1 MFLHTRVSLVFI
13 AFLCVG
19 SLLQLDNAYTATAAK
34 PVIHKAVSRP
44 VHPVSKVATKQAAP
58 KAVNSKASVAAIPNP
73 NAFIAY
79 YNLGKAAYL
88 GSHYLEAEKLLKQA
102 YTLAEPWAIKNP
114 NGFQQKNLAIVSQL
128 IGNNAYQLKNYDEA
142 QLYLNRTL
150 TIYNLP
156 AYAAS
161 HEAAIMSANLVLGQ
175 MAMYDSRFQE
185 ANNYYKTALPLQEKL
200 LGSDHSQTQQTRL
213 ILDDIAHIDYGPDYL
228 SAIGQ
233 KVTHW
238 THPEEPI
245 NIYIADGSSMP
256 GWNPQNR
263 TLVLQAYTEWQRAME
278 DLVHFRLV
286 TDPEQADT
294 IVSWMERPEA
304 IEKSSELTGK
314 QELRHGKCQ
323 TQMLEN
329 KWMKDDIVIALN
341 NTDGKA
347 FSANAIRNTMLHEI
361 AHSLGLIGGHSANP
375 SDVLFPNNRY
385 EDGRQ
390 KHLTERDINTAR
402 KLYSYPAE
410 VTNPAYIHLMRYQ
423 QYANFRIAGGN
434 AYNQKDFP
442 TAVNALKAALSIY
455 NQEPET
461 HFLLGVSAYQ
471 LKDYAQ
477 AFQPL
482 MNAVSLPNRYQDEAL
497 KLAGYSLIKLGEMD
511 EHSGAKYL
519 GEQKYQQAYN
529 ILSQG
534 MQSIAIKPE
543 NQKQIREE
551 MSWLSQRLSRSPFAT
566 IQWEPVSQASTG
578 EQESGKKKRGW
589 FSNFAASFTPYIVPT
604 ATSN

>member
-13 AFLCVG
+13 AFICVG
-19 SLLQLDNAYTATAAK
+19 SLLHPDDAYTATGAK
-34 PVIHKAVSRP
+34 SVSHKAVSRP
-44 VHPVSKVATKQAAP
+44 VHPVSKVATKAAS
-58 KAVNSKASVAAIPNP
+58 SKVSVATIPNP
-73 NAFIAY
+73 NAFIVY
-79 YNLGKAAYL
+79 YNQGKAAYVA
-88 GSHYLEAEKLLKQA
+88 SHYLEAEKLLKQA
-102 YTLAEPWAIKNP
+102 YKLAEPWAIKNA
-114 NGFQQKNLAIVSQL
+114 NGFQQKNLAIVAQL
-128 IGNNAYQLKNYDEA
+128 NGNNAYQLKNYDEA
-142 QLYLNRTL
+142 QLYLNRAL

-156 AYAAS
+156 AYATS
-161 HEAAIMSANLVLGQ
+161 NEAAIMSANLVLGQ

-185 ANNYYKTALPLQEKL
+185 ADNYYKTALTLQEKL
-200 LGSDHSQTQQTRL
+200 LGSDHSQTQQTRQT
-213 ILDDIAHIDYGPDYL
+213 LDDIAHIDYGPDYL
-228 SAIGQ
+228 KAIGQ

-245 NIYIADGSSMP
+245 AIYIADGSSMP

-263 TLVLQAYTEWQRAME
+263 ALVLQAYTEWQGAME
-278 DLVHFRLV
+278 DRVHFMLV
-286 TDPEQADT
+286 TDPQQADT
-294 IVSWMERPEA
+294 IVSWIERPKA
-304 IEKSSELTGK
+304 VEKSIELTGK
-314 QELRHGKCQ
+314 KELRLGECQ

-347 FSANAIRNTMLHEI
+347 FSANTIRNTLLHEI
-361 AHSLGLIGGHSANP
+361 AHSLGLLGGHSANP
-375 SDVLFPNNRY
+375 SDVLFPSNRY
-385 EDGRQ
+385 DDGRQ

-410 VTNPAYIHLMRYQ
+410 VTNPAHIHLVRYQ

-442 TAVNALKAALSIY
+442 MAVNALKAALSIY

-461 HFLLGVSAYQ
+461 HFLLGVSAYH

-482 MNAVSLPNRYQDEAL
+482 MNAASLPNRYQDEAL
-497 KLAGYSLIKLGEMD
+497 KLAGYSLIKLGEVD
-511 EHSGAKYL
+511 EHSGAKYIA
-519 GEQKYQQAYN
+519 EQKYQQAYN

-534 MQSIAIKPE
+534 MHSISIKPE

-551 MSWLSQRLSRSPFAT
+551 MNWLSQRLSRSPLAT
-566 IQWEPVSQASTG
+566 IQWEPVSQPAAG
-578 EQESGKKKRGW
+578 EQETGKKKRGW
-589 FSNFAASFTPYIVPT
+589 FSNFAASFTPYVVPT